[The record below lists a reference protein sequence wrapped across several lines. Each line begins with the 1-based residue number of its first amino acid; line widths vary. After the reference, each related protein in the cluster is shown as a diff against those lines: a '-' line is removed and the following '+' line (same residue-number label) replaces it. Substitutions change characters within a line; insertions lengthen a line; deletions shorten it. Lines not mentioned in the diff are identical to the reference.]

1 MFISNYRFA
10 HLALDLEGTLISN
23 AVSQIPRPGLRRF
36 LELCEVM
43 FDEVVV
49 FTTVPEPRFRAIASL
64 LVREGHAPHWLSWI
78 SHLHCTDGQKDL
90 RRVPR
95 TGTKAMTILVDDHV
109 DYVVPGQQPQW
120 MPVDQFATPYPDD
133 DVALDRLIPDL
144 AGRVLAWRWEHA
156 RTDLVEPKG
165 DPRLSLPKA
174 WAPATL
180 THTQASDLLA
190 LLAGASGLTTNHEDA
205 LTLMTHPW
213 SDLGGETFLTLVR
226 SGRTDAAVCHCIGL
240 TVGALG

>member
-1 MFISNYRFA
+1 MSAENERPA
-10 HLALDLEGTLISN
+10 RDT
-23 AVSQIPRPGLRRF
+23 VSSTCRIVRTSQVPVRP
-36 LELCEVM
+36 EVSL
-43 FDEVVV
+43 
-49 FTTVPEPRFRAIASL
+49 TTMS
-64 LVREGHAPHWLSWI
+64 
-78 SHLHCTDGQKDL
+78 
-90 RRVPR
+90 
-95 TGTKAMTILVDDHV
+95 
-109 DYVVPGQQPQW
+109 YVVPGQEPQW
-120 MPVDQFATPYPDD
+120 MPVNQFATPYPDD

-144 AGRVLAWRWEHA
+144 AGRVLAWRWEDA

-165 DPRLSLPKA
+165 DPRLSLTKA

-226 SGRTDAAVCHCIGL
+226 SGLTDAAVCHCIGL